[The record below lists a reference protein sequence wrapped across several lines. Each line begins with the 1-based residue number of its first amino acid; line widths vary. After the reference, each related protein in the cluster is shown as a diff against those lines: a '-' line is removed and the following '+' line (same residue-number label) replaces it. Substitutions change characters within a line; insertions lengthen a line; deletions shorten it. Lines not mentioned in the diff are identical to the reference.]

1 MQKYNDTFDKLFET
15 AEIAKFTPDQIR
27 SYEDS
32 LKYYRDIKA
41 SLDTKFEEGKIEGK
55 IEIAR
60 NLINKG
66 FNISEIEELTGLSA
80 EEIENIKRID

>member
-41 SLDTKFEEGKIEGK
+41 SLDTKFEDGK
-55 IEIAR
+55 IEIDK
-60 NLINKG
+60 NLTTKSFG
-66 FNISEIEELTGLSA
+66 FSNIVEL
-80 EEIENIKRID
+80 